1 MSHDA
6 LAPPPGRTPPLSG
19 RKALVVVAV
28 LIGVALV
35 IAILGI
41 VPRVRARATL
51 QQQTDLL
58 AAPDVLVARPALGNV
73 AQEVVLPGNVQA
85 FTDAPIYARTSGYL
99 KSWSFDLGAHVK
111 KGQRLAVIA
120 SPEVDQQLQQ
130 AKADVATAKAN
141 SKYAETQSTRYQDL
155 LNENAVSKQDT
166 DNFRAQANSTSN
178 QVAAAEAN
186 VRRLAQLTG
195 FESVVAP
202 FDGVITA
209 RNVDLG
215 TLIDAGAARE
225 LFHLAADDVLR
236 VYVNVPQIYSRE
248 MVLGQT
254 AGLTVPEHPGRTF
267 AGKIVRTASAIDP
280 AFRTLLVE
288 IEVDNHKHELFP
300 GAYAQVHFK
309 LASRRPTLVLPVP
322 TLIFRSEGLRVAVAR
337 DGKARLIPITIG
349 RDDGKTVEVSEG
361 LQPSDLVIQNPPD
374 SIIDGEAVHVVA
386 PETDGRIGPGPAKA
400 ESRHAGSKHDGTK

>member
-1 MSHDA
+1 MSHDD
-6 LAPPPGRTPPLSG
+6 LAPKPGRTPPLSG
-19 RKALVVVAV
+19 RKALVLVAA
-28 LIGVALV
+28 LIGLATV

-41 VPRVRARATL
+41 VPRVRARTAL
-51 QQQTDLL
+51 QRQTDLL
-58 AAPDVLVARPALGNV
+58 AAPDVLVAPPTLGNV

-99 KSWSFDLGAHVK
+99 RSWSFDLGAHVK

-120 SPEVDQQLQQ
+120 SPEVDQQLVQ

-155 LNENAVSKQDT
+155 LSENAVSKQDT

-248 MVLGQT
+248 MVPGQA

-267 AGKIVRTASAIDP
+267 SGKIVRTASVIDP

-288 IEVDNHKHELFP
+288 VDVDNHRHELFP
-300 GAYAQVHFK
+300 GAYAQVHFE
-309 LASRRPTLVLPVP
+309 LASAHPTLVLPVP
-322 TLIFRSEGLRVAVAR
+322 TLIFRSEGLRVAVVR
-337 DGKARLIPITIG
+337 NGQARLVPITIG

-361 LQPSDLVIQNPPD
+361 LEPSDLVIQNPPD
-374 SIIDGEAVHVVA
+374 SIIDGETVHVVVA
-386 PETDGRIGPGPAKA
+386 ENDSRTGPVQA
-400 ESRHAGSKHDGTK
+400 EPGHAGSKQDGAK

>member
-6 LAPPPGRTPPLSG
+6 LAPKPGRTPPLSG
-19 RKALVVVAV
+19 RKAVMLIAA
-28 LIGVALV
+28 LIGLATV

-41 VPRVRARATL
+41 VPRVRARTTL

-58 AAPDVLVARPALGNV
+58 AAPDVLVAPPALGNV

-85 FTDAPIYARTSGYL
+85 FTDAPIFARTSGYL
-99 KSWSFDLGAHVK
+99 KAWSFDLGAHVK

-120 SPEVDQQLQQ
+120 SPEVDQQLMQ

-215 TLIDAGAARE
+215 TLVDAGAGRE

-248 MVLGQT
+248 MVPGQT
-254 AGLTVPEHPGRTF
+254 AGLTVPEQAGRTF
-267 AGKIVRTASAIDP
+267 TGKIVRTASAIDP
-280 AFRTLLVE
+280 GFRTLLVE
-288 IEVDNHKHELFP
+288 VEVDNHKHELFP

-309 LASRRPTLVLPVP
+309 LARAHPTLVLPVP
-322 TLIFRSEGLRVAVAR
+322 TLIFRTEGLRVAVVR
-337 DGKARLIPITIG
+337 NGQARLVPITIG
-349 RDDGKTVEVSEG
+349 RDDGKTVEVSQG
-361 LQPSDLVIQNPPD
+361 LEASDLVIQNPPD
-374 SIIDGEAVHVVA
+374 SIIDGEAVHVVVA
-386 PETDGRIGPGPAKA
+386 ENDSRTGPGPAQA
-400 ESRHAGSKHDGTK
+400 EAGHAGSKRDGAK

>member
-6 LAPPPGRTPPLSG
+6 LAPKPGRTPPLSG
-19 RKALVVVAV
+19 RKALALIAA
-28 LIGVALV
+28 LIGLATV

-41 VPRVRARATL
+41 VPRVRARTTL

-58 AAPDVLVARPALGNV
+58 ASPDVLVAPPTLGNV
-73 AQEVVLPGNVQA
+73 GQEVVLPGNVQA
-85 FTDAPIYARTSGYL
+85 FTDAPIFARTSGYL
-99 KSWSFDLGAHVK
+99 RSWSFDLGAHVK

-120 SPEVDQQLQQ
+120 SPEVDQQLMQ

-195 FESVVAP
+195 FETVVAP

-215 TLIDAGAARE
+215 TLIDAGAGRE

-248 MVLGQT
+248 MVPGQT
-254 AGLTVPEHPGRTF
+254 AGLTVPEHAGRTF
-267 AGKIVRTASAIDP
+267 TGKIVRTASAIDP

-288 IEVDNHKHELFP
+288 VEVDNHKHELFP

-309 LASRRPTLVLPVP
+309 LASAHPTLVLPVP
-322 TLIFRSEGLRVAVAR
+322 TLIFRSEGLRVAVVR
-337 DGKARLIPITIG
+337 NGQARLVPITIG

-361 LQPSDLVIQNPPD
+361 LQPSDLVIQDPPD
-374 SIIDGEAVHVVA
+374 SIIDGEAVHVVVA
-386 PETDGRIGPGPAKA
+386 ENDSRKGPAQA
-400 ESRHAGSKHDGTK
+400 EAGQGGSKQDVAK